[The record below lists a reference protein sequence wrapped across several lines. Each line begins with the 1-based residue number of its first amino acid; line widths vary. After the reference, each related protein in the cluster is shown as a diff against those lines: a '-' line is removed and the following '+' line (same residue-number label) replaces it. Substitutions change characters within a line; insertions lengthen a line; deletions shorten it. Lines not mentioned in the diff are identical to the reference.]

1 MEKTSE
7 LRIKKG
13 DYVLFVGKKDYL
25 IKADENKFTT
35 EFGDFN
41 LGALVGKKFGM
52 KVKTHLGYEFNVL
65 KPRLPDLQKKIKRM
79 PQIITLKDAGMI
91 AGITGLNKED
101 IVVEAGAGSGALT
114 IFLAGVAKHVYT
126 YEIRKDFHEVA
137 KGNYERLGIKN
148 ITIKNKDITKGIE
161 EKEVDLVTLDME
173 KPEAAFKAAHNA
185 LKPGGYL
192 VVYAPIIEQVSR
204 FKEHLK
210 PGYFANVET
219 FEMIMRPWDIEPPDK
234 SRPSGHFLAHTGFL
248 TFARRV

>member
-1 MEKTSE
+1 MSE

-13 DYVLFVGKKDYL
+13 DSILLGGKKSYV
-25 IKADENKFTT
+25 IKVEDNKFTT

-41 LGALVGKKFGM
+41 LGALVGKSYGI
-52 KVKTHLGYEFNVL
+52 KVKTHLGYEFNVM
-65 KPRLPDLQKKIKRM
+65 KPRLPDLLKKIKRM

-91 AGITGLNKED
+91 AGQTGMNKED

-173 KPEAAFKAAHNA
+173 FPEKAFKAAHKA
-185 LKPGGYL
+185 LKVGGYL
-192 VVYAPIIEQVSR
+192 VIYAPIIEQVSR
-204 FKEHLK
+204 LRGLISDKHFTD
-210 PGYFANVET
+210 VET
-219 FEMIMRPWDIEPPDK
+219 FECILRPWQIEPPDK
-234 SRPSGHFLAHTGFL
+234 SRPSGHFLTHTGFL
-248 TFARRV
+248 TFARKI